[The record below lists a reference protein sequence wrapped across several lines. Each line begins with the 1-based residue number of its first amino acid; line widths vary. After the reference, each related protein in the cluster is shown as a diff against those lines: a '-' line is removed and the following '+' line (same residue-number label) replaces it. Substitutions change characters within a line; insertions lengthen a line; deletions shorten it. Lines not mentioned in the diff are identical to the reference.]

1 MAKQSIFL
9 GAAGNDGTGDDLRT
23 AGQKVNENFDEL
35 YGSVGILQSAAG
47 LGTSGVYFESGGI
60 VFEGTTVDSSEIKL
74 VPIDPTADRTIY
86 IQDASGTLAFTS
98 DITSIVDSA
107 YISLITGTAFDSA
120 TTLVIV
126 QANSIDSAD
135 AITLIDSA
143 YVQARQAFTTGLD
156 SAEILSLI
164 DSSYIKLQADS
175 SYLKSIIDSSYI
187 QSQADS
193 SYLKSIIDSTYIQSQ
208 QADNLDSGE
217 VIALVDSDY
226 VKARATTIDLNN
238 YTVATVPNSPPHGN
252 LIFVTNGN
260 SGAPCIGVYD
270 SDVGY
275 YRRIALG
282 AQIST

>member
-1 MAKQSIFL
+1 MAKQSIYL

-23 AGQKVNENFDEL
+23 AGEKVNQNFDEV
-35 YGSVGILQSAAG
+35 YGDISVLQSAAG
-47 LGTSGVYFESGGI
+47 LGTSGVFFESGGI

-74 VPIDPTADRTIY
+74 LPVDPTADRTIL
-86 IQDASGTLAFTS
+86 IPDANGTIALVS

-120 TTLVIV
+120 STLVIV
-126 QANSIDSAD
+126 RANSIDSAD

-143 YVQARQAFTTGLD
+143 YIQLRQAVTTGLD

-193 SYLKSIIDSTYIQSQ
+193 SYLKSIIDTTYIQSQ
-208 QADNLDSGE
+208 QTDNLDSGE
-217 VIALVDSDY
+217 VIALIDSDY

-252 LIFVTNGN
+252 LVFVNNGN
-260 SGAPCIGVYD
+260 SGAPCIAVYD

>member
-60 VFEGTTVDSSEIKL
+60 VFEGATVDSSEIKL
-74 VPIDPTADRTIY
+74 IPVDPTADRTIY

-164 DSSYIKLQADS
+164 DSSYIK
-175 SYLKSIIDSSYI
+175 
-187 QSQADS
+187 SQADS
-193 SYLKSIIDSTYIQSQ
+193 SYLKSIIDSTYVQSQ
-208 QADNLDSGE
+208 QANNLDSGE

>member
-60 VFEGTTVDSSEIKL
+60 VFEGATVDSSEIKL
-74 VPIDPTADRTIY
+74 VPVDPTADRTIY

>member
-60 VFEGTTVDSSEIKL
+60 VFEGATVDSSEIKL
-74 VPIDPTADRTIY
+74 IPVDPTADRTIY